1 MAKLVAKVL
10 LLCATGAAGLADSD
24 FKERPVMKVVRLL
37 QDMKAEL
44 QKDLDDDKAVHE
56 QLACWCKTNDR
67 EKTAAIEAG
76 DQKVTALEAFLGEAK
91 AKMDELKTKR
101 DETLDEVNRDE
112 AALQQAS
119 TLRMKDNKVF
129 HGEQMNL
136 IEAIKALDQALV
148 VLGKHNTGLAQVKQ
162 IAQQLQHA
170 QVFDLARKT
179 SPVPASDML
188 ALRTFLLKAQGATS
202 FLQVPGFQSYS
213 PQSSQIFGVLGQMKE
228 DFEKDLAEAEAKE
241 KKDAEDFAELKAA
254 KKDEIGAGRKLVAE
268 LDQQIAELKEKHAQA
283 FKELE
288 DTKEQLDIDR
298 TFLANLKKKCAASDE
313 EFDQRVKDRLEEISA
328 VEDTIKILNDD
339 AAFESFDKTV
349 NSFMQI
355 ASVSEMKE
363 RLRRAT
369 SVLVR
374 AAAAI
379 GAPELSLLASRAQ
392 LDAFTK
398 VKEEIDKM
406 VTELNKQQQDE
417 IEHRDW
423 CIDSL
428 NKNNRTQEEK
438 YDKKDSLQT
447 KIADL
452 EKTIDYLTK
461 EIDLTT
467 KAVAEMQEQM
477 KRASENRESE
487 NADYQQT
494 ISDQR
499 VTQMILDK
507 ALARMKQVYA
517 LLQQQEEPQAGAAH
531 IETSGT
537 HTDPGNGPARFTEY
551 AKNKGGSRVVNMIEE
566 VIADSKK
573 TEDDAVAAEQD
584 SQTAYE
590 NFMKDSNTGIV
601 TYSEKI
607 MNMKGALATAQEDD
621 VQSKVDLKATVN
633 TLGELHEESGNLH
646 KSCDFMVD
654 TFDARQAARTS
665 EVDALVEAKGILSG
679 MK

>member
-349 NSFMQI
+349 NSFVQTSSSSD
-355 ASVSEMKE
+355 AQE

-369 SVLVR
+369 AVLVR
-374 AAAAI
+374 AAAAT
-379 GAPELSLLASRAQ
+379 GTPELGLLASRAQ
-392 LDAFTK
+392 LDAFSK

-406 VTELNKQQQDE
+406 VVQLKKQQEDE
-417 IEHRDW
+417 IAHRDW
-423 CIDSL
+423 CIEEL
-428 NKNNRTQEEK
+428 NTNKHDTEEG
-438 YDKKDSLQT
+438 YDTKAALET

-452 EKTIDYLTK
+452 EKTIEYLTK
-461 EIDLTT
+461 EIDATT
-467 KAVAEMQEQM
+467 QAVAEMQEQM
-477 KRASENRESE
+477 KRASETREAE
-487 NADYQQT
+487 NADFQQT
-494 ISDQR
+494 VADQR
-499 VTQMILDK
+499 LTQMILAK
-507 ALARMKQVYA
+507 ALKRMQQVYY
-517 LLQQQEEPQAGAAH
+517 LIQAPGGPH

-537 HTDPGNGPARFTEY
+537 HTDPGNGPAAFKDNA
-551 AKNKGGSRVVNMIEE
+551 AKHAGGSRVVGLIQE

-573 TEDDAVAAEQD
+573 TEDEAIRSEQD
-584 SQTAYE
+584 GQSAYE
-590 NFMKDSNTGIV
+590 NFMIDSNRAIT
-601 TYSEKI
+601 TYSEKLA
-607 MNMKGALATAQEDD
+607 NMKGSLAQSNEDHALAKKDH
-621 VQSKVDLKATVN
+621 KATM
-633 TLGELHEESGNLH
+633 THLSELNDESGNLH
-646 KSCDFMVD
+646 KSCDFIKD
-654 TFDARQAARTS
+654 TFDARQAARTA
-665 EVDALVEAKGILSG
+665 EIDALVEAKGILSG

>member
-1 MAKLVAKVL
+1 
-10 LLCATGAAGLADSD
+10 
-24 FKERPVMKVVRLL
+24 
-37 QDMKAEL
+37 
-44 QKDLDDDKAVHE
+44 
-56 QLACWCKTNDR
+56 
-67 EKTAAIEAG
+67 
-76 DQKVTALEAFLGEAK
+76 
-91 AKMDELKTKR
+91 
-101 DETLDEVNRDE
+101 
-112 AALQQAS
+112 
-119 TLRMKDNKVF
+119 
-129 HGEQMNL
+129 
-136 IEAIKALDQALV
+136 
-148 VLGKHNTGLAQVKQ
+148 
-162 IAQQLQHA
+162 
-170 QVFDLARKT
+170 
-179 SPVPASDML
+179 
-188 ALRTFLLKAQGATS
+188 
-202 FLQVPGFQSYS
+202 
-213 PQSSQIFGVLGQMKE
+213 
-228 DFEKDLAEAEAKE
+228 
-241 KKDAEDFAELKAA
+241 
-254 KKDEIGAGRKLVAE
+254 
-268 LDQQIAELKEKHAQA
+268 
-283 FKELE
+283 
-288 DTKEQLDIDR
+288 
-298 TFLANLKKKCAASDE
+298 
-313 EFDQRVKDRLEEISA
+313 
-328 VEDTIKILNDD
+328 
-339 AAFESFDKTV
+339 
-349 NSFMQI
+349 
-355 ASVSEMKE
+355 MKE

-374 AAAAI
+374 